1 MKINIQAMKESA
13 KHTFTIGKILV
24 KKHAPLGFVI
34 LGSVGVVATAVTT
47 YQAAKKIDKKV
58 DKFNERIEEG
68 EDITK
73 REMVME
79 ISKDLVAPVLTG
91 ALTIASFT
99 AAYCIQNNRI
109 KALTSVLALA
119 TEEHRRYR
127 SRARDILDE
136 ETFKKID
143 TPTRTVTKNIDGK
156 DKEVTEAAESDF
168 YGRWIAT
175 SSKYVSDS
183 PEYMEQLIKIT
194 SEKADNII
202 NTKGI
207 LLFNELMDLFGFD
220 NVAASLPYGWTDI
233 DGFFVSYDEVMIF
246 DDKLGVERP
255 EFYVRWQIPRNLYD
269 TTQLNDLFKR
279 RSV

>member
-1 MKINIQAMKESA
+1 MCIRDSTLA
-13 KHTFTIGKILV
+13 IGKILA

-143 TPTRTVTKNIDGK
+143 TPTRTVTKNINGK
-156 DKEVTEAAESDF
+156 DKEVKEAMESDF
-168 YGRWIAT
+168 YGRWMAT

-183 PEYMEQLIKIT
+183 PEYVEQLIKVL
-194 SEKADNII
+194 SEEAYSVLNSSP
-202 NTKGI
+202 N
-207 LLFNELMDLFGFD
+207 LLYNELMDIFGFD
-220 NVAASLPYGWTDI
+220 NVQSH
-233 DGFFVSYDEVMIF
+233 
-246 DDKLGVERP
+246 
-255 EFYVRWQIPRNLYD
+255 
-269 TTQLNDLFKR
+269 
-279 RSV
+279 